1 MEKFDEKDGVWRT
14 IGGRRIFIR
23 TGQSLSD
30 AMRESGKF
38 KTKSGK
44 VRKEDSS
51 KDIKK
56 DNIDKEEYELFK
68 KAMEKPDSID
78 PMTENSTDWEALEKK
93 YKDRYEK
100 ETSKTTNE
108 WLNKQDKDWLDENG
122 HKNKLENK
130 IKNFKSSGDVDKD
143 AKRLEE
149 ISSNYFY
156 DDAGIYNE
164 NIDSVSSK
172 WAHDKAVEMNK
183 KTTSKTMN
191 EAIRE
196 KASKT
201 SKKERIEELRNKF
214 DKEQNIFKKAEISEE
229 IHMLQDDFKGT
240 REEYR
245 KQIEKEQEK
254 RLRQYQQEKE
264 KRQKE
269 IRNQSLQDNV
279 KNVKTQKGLKSM
291 ADNGLATDI
300 TRYDDKQ
307 TKALREKHGRLEKI
321 KILKGVYGANGA
333 LLRSPETGE
342 YFVIT
347 SRNSNLFYWV

>member
-1 MEKFDEKDGVWRT
+1 
-14 IGGRRIFIR
+14 
-23 TGQSLSD
+23 
-30 AMRESGKF
+30 
-38 KTKSGK
+38 
-44 VRKEDSS
+44 
-51 KDIKK
+51 
-56 DNIDKEEYELFK
+56 
-68 KAMEKPDSID
+68 
-78 PMTENSTDWEALEKK
+78 
-93 YKDRYEK
+93 
-100 ETSKTTNE
+100 
-108 WLNKQDKDWLDENG
+108 
-122 HKNKLENK
+122 
-130 IKNFKSSGDVDKD
+130 
-143 AKRLEE
+143 
-149 ISSNYFY
+149 
-156 DDAGIYNE
+156 
-164 NIDSVSSK
+164 
-172 WAHDKAVEMNK
+172 
-183 KTTSKTMN
+183 MN